1 MYQSQEQVFVD
12 RIKASRG
19 TSEPSPEAPT
29 ENTEAVNV
37 SEDAPT
43 EEVIETEAIA
53 DDESATDVEE
63 PAEES
68 AETEIT
74 DEATDLLYYDIDG
87 EEVSSDQLR
96 EWKSD
101 GLKQADYTR
110 KTQAHAEDVKA
121 FNAKQEAFDKK
132 VLEFDSKMMTL
143 QAMVSEE
150 SMTDEAI
157 AELREYEPEEYIKYT
172 EKLAKR
178 KQFIDSNKPTKNEPR
193 FDVEAETKKLWDSN
207 PTWMKDGKQ
216 TKAFETDMK
225 LIQDYAGANGYTND
239 DFAGFRA
246 NDFQTML
253 MASKYAA
260 LNNKNAAI
268 EKKVRKAPVS
278 TKPRVAAKGADADLQ
293 KAIKAFKSNPSDAN
307 AVALRKIK
315 RQLNKLKR

>member
-1 MYQSQEQVFVD
+1 MQTAEQAILE
-12 RIKASRG
+12 RIKVSRG
-19 TSEPSPEAPT
+19 TTEPEQSAPT

-37 SEDAPT
+37 SEDAPI
-43 EEVIETEAIA
+43 EEVIEPEAQA
-53 DDESATDVEE
+53 DEDDTLEIEE
-63 PAEES
+63 PVS
-68 AETEIT
+68 KSTEIEI
-74 DEATDLLYYDIDG
+74 DEGDTDLLYYDIDG
-87 EEVSSDQLR
+87 EEVSSKQLK

-132 VLEFDSKMMTL
+132 VAEFDSKMVTL

-150 SMTDEAI
+150 SLTDEAI
-157 AELREYEPEEYIKYT
+157 AEMREYEPEKYIEYT

-178 KQFIDSNKPTKNEPR
+178 KQFIDSNKPAENKPS
-193 FDVEAETKKLWDSN
+193 FDVEAERKKLWDNN
-207 PTWMKDGKQ
+207 PSWMQDGKQ
-216 TKAFETDMK
+216 TKAFEADMK
-225 LIQDYAGANGYTND
+225 LIQDYAGANGYSND

-246 NDFQTML
+246 QDFQTML

-278 TKPRVAAKGADADLQ
+278 TKPRATAKGADADYQ
-293 KAIKAFKSNPSDAN
+293 KALKAFRTNPSDAN

-315 RQLNKLKR
+315 RQLNN